1 MRISPSSSASA
12 RFLIDVASFASNLY
26 WNHSHFASNHS
37 HSLLTANSNHIIYGS
52 EIRIN
57 WKECLRGWA
66 YGWWWS
72 IFWSRFAHLCR
83 SRSCTADLKFIPSD
97 SWGLGESKQQ
107 TLLGEQFDLLNRK
120 GGVEG
125 QNAVKIS
132 GSTLSPQIIDT
143 TPGRLKIQKETQ
155 IQKKYKRDWK
165 YKKKLKRELKYKKKQ
180 KYRKSRN

>member
-37 HSLLTANSNHIIYGS
+37 HSLLTANINHTIYGS

-72 IFWSRFAHLCR
+72 IFWSRLAHLCR
-83 SRSCTADLKFIPSD
+83 SRSFKFIPSD

-143 TPGRLKIQKETQ
+143 TPGRLKIQKETK
-155 IQKKYKRDWK
+155 IQKKIEKGIK
-165 YKKKLKRELKYKKKQ
+165 IQ
-180 KYRKSRN
+180 KETKIQKIP